1 VPEIFFGIHRSEVPV
16 PEGTG
21 TVYTP
26 RMPGDGR
33 THEPDER
40 GGGSKG
46 IGLAI
51 AGIIVAFFATLPFL
65 FILVLYVFITI
76 YAIVRAIGPG
86 AGVNPVVIVVGFV
99 LITSVFA
106 ILFGATIHLVGRS
119 ITPRKLRAKT

>member
-1 VPEIFFGIHRSEVPV
+1 M
-16 PEGTG
+16 
-21 TVYTP
+21 P
-26 RMPGDGR
+26 RDGR
-33 THEPDER
+33 TNEPAER
-40 GGGSKG
+40 GGGSNG

-86 AGVNPVVIVVGFV
+86 AGVNPAVIVVGFV

-106 ILFGATIHLVGRS
+106 VLLGVMIHLVGRS
-119 ITPRKLRAKT
+119 ITPRKRRAKT